1 MRDSRIRVDII
12 KKLKVFHLIK
22 SLVCTLQILCC
33 HLLNVTG
40 CVKKL
45 QKRLKT
51 L

>member
-1 MRDSRIRVDII
+1 MRDSGIREDLI

-22 SLVCTLQILCC
+22 ILLCTLQILCC
-33 HLLNVTG
+33 HLLNVAG

-45 QKRLKT
+45 QKLLKT